1 MRCGDCNERMSVLD
15 VATHECR
22 GRFCRLHCGDCGEL
36 VDADRV
42 DDHVCTGRRETFFNS
57 AGPAAPA
64 QAGQGQRW
72 APALSKLRGRGPPYL
87 LEDVHARLELLCLE
101 LDAVGGTA
109 LPWWELA
116 TPDAHEEL
124 AVTPAC
130 GSNLESASSG
140 ALTRAR

>member
-1 MRCGDCNERMSVLD
+1 MKP
-15 VATHECR
+15 
-22 GRFCRLHCGDCGEL
+22 
-36 VDADRV
+36 
-42 DDHVCTGRRETFFNS
+42 
-57 AGPAAPA
+57 AGIGA
-64 QAGQGQRW
+64 
-72 APALSKLRGRGPPYL
+72 RGPPYL

-140 ALTRAR
+140 ALTRARAPCVGAARGD